1 MKYLIPYFKKYLK
14 ECLLSPL
21 FKMLEALFDLTVPL
35 VVAKIIDKGIAG
47 GDTQYII
54 GRCGILVL
62 MAFAGLVCSFI
73 AQYFAARASV
83 GTATELRYRLLEHIQ
98 SLSFSEL
105 DSIGSATLITRM
117 TGDTDKVQSGLNMFL
132 RLLLRSPFIV
142 FGSMIMAFT
151 INVKAALV
159 FAVAIPVM
167 FAIVFGIMRIT
178 SPKYKKAQSQL
189 DKVTTAVR
197 ENLSGVRVIRAFGRE
212 KTEIEDFDRAGTELA
227 TQQIK
232 VGNISSL
239 INPLTSFV
247 INISIIAILYVGAGR
262 VNEGVLL
269 SGDIVA
275 LINYM
280 SQILIELVKLA
291 NLITLLSKAMSSMD
305 RIAQVLDTKSS
316 MEFPEKTAEIGETDE
331 AVRFENVCMKYKNAS
346 GYSLENITFTAEKG
360 QKIGIIGSTGSGKT
374 SLAGLVARHY
384 DAEKGKIFLFGIPIE
399 KYDSETLRKTVG
411 VVMQKSTLFSGTVR
425 SNLLWGNENAND
437 EELWEAL
444 RAAQAEEFVRAK
456 PKDLD
461 EYVEQGGRNLS
472 GGQRQRLNI
481 ARTLVSKPK
490 ILILDD
496 SSSALD
502 YATDKKLRSS
512 LSELDWNCTV
522 FSVSQRAA
530 GIMNADKILVL
541 DDGVLCG
548 VGTHEE
554 LLRNC
559 GVYRE
564 IYESQFKKEDGE

>member
-35 VVAKIIDKGIAG
+35 VVAKIIDVGIAN
-47 GDTQYII
+47 DDKQYII

-62 MAFAGLVCSFI
+62 MAFAGLLCSFI

-83 GTATELRYRLLEHIQ
+83 GTATELRYELLKHIQ

-105 DSIGSATLITRM
+105 DCIGSATLITRM

-151 INVKAALV
+151 IDVKAALI
-159 FAVAIPVM
+159 FAVAIPIM
-167 FAIVFGIMRIT
+167 FVIVFGIMRIT
-178 SPKYKKAQSQL
+178 APKYNVARSQL
-189 DKVTTAVR
+189 DKVTSAVR

-212 KTEIEDFDRAGTELA
+212 NTEIDDFSSLSSDLA
-227 TQQIK
+227 SQQIK
-232 VGNISSL
+232 TGNISSL

-247 INISIIAILYVGAGR
+247 INLGIIAILYVGSNK
-262 VNEGVLL
+262 VNDGILL
-269 SGDIVA
+269 SGNIVA

-305 RIAQVLDTKSS
+305 RISQVLDTESS
-316 MEFPEKTAEIGETDE
+316 MKFSDKVPMSGYSNE
-331 AVRFENVCMKYKNAS
+331 AIRFENVCMKYKNAS
-346 GYSLENITFTAEKG
+346 ERSLENITFAAESG
-360 QKIGIIGSTGSGKT
+360 QRIGVIGSTGSGKT
-374 SLAGLVARHY
+374 SLVSLIARHY
-384 DAEKGKIFLFGIPIE
+384 DAECGKISLFGVPIE
-399 KYDSETLRKTVG
+399 EYDSETLRKTVG
-411 VVMQKSTLFSGTVR
+411 VVMQKTSLFSGTVR
-425 SNLLWGNENAND
+425 SNLLWGNENASD

-444 RAAQAEEFVRAK
+444 RAAQAEEFVKAK
-456 PKDLD
+456 PKGLG

-502 YATDKKLRSS
+502 YATDKKLRAS
-512 LSELDWNCTV
+512 LAELSWNCTV
-522 FSVSQRAA
+522 FIVSQRTA
-530 GIMNADKILVL
+530 GIMNCDKILVL
-541 DDGVLCG
+541 DDGGLCG
-548 VGTHEE
+548 FGTHEQ
-554 LLRNC
+554 LLNSC
-559 GVYRE
+559 EVYRE
-564 IYESQFKKEDGE
+564 ICESQFKSEDGE

>member
-21 FKMLEALFDLTVPL
+21 FKMLEALFDLTVPI
-35 VVAKIIDKGIAG
+35 VVAKIIDVGIASK
-47 GDTQYII
+47 DTQYII

-83 GTATELRYRLLEHIQ
+83 GTATELRYKLLEHIQ
-98 SLSFSEL
+98 SLGFSEL

-151 INVKAALV
+151 IDVKAALV

-178 SPKYKKAQSQL
+178 SPKYKKTQSQL

-212 KTEIEDFDRAGTELA
+212 ETEIEDFNRAGTELA

-247 INISIIAILYVGAGR
+247 INISIIAILYVGAGK
-262 VNEGVLL
+262 VNDGVLL
-269 SGDIVA
+269 SGNIVA

-316 MEFPEKTAEIGETDE
+316 MEFPEKTVEVGETGE

-346 GYSLENITFTAEKG
+346 GYSLEDITFTAEKG

-374 SLAGLVARHY
+374 SLVGLVARHY
-384 DAEKGKIFLFGIPIE
+384 DADKGKIFLFGTPIE
-399 KYDSETLRKTVG
+399 EYDSETLRKTVG
-411 VVMQKSTLFSGTVR
+411 VVMQRASLFSGTVR
-425 SNLLWGNENAND
+425 SNLLWGNENASD
-437 EELWEAL
+437 DELWEAL

-456 PKDLD
+456 PKGLD

-502 YATDKKLRSS
+502 YATDKKLRSA
-512 LSELDWNCTV
+512 LSGLDWDCTV
-522 FSVSQRAA
+522 FVVSQRAA

-541 DDGVLCG
+541 DDGMLCG
-548 VGTHEE
+548 VGTHDE
-554 LLRNC
+554 LLNNC